1 MSGGVFLA
9 GQVTHHNRARRR
21 ASRIALHLFLTALAL
36 IFMWPLLY
44 AVYTS
49 LRPYGEIVLSQT
61 GPFSLPTHGLSSLSL
76 DNYAAVWNSQ
86 NMPGFYWNTA
96 VITIPAVILTLWVS
110 SMVAFAISKFN
121 WRFNIAVL
129 MIFTAGNLLPPQ
141 VIVIPLVRLYNVI
154 PLFPPLS
161 DNGLLFNQFLG
172 VIIIHTT
179 FQTGFCTFVLSNY
192 MKTLP
197 KELVEAAMMDGA
209 GVFTIYR
216 RVVLPLCTPALAA
229 LATLL
234 FTWIYNDFF
243 WSLFLFTS
251 GGKRPITAALNNLS
265 GTFFTD
271 PTQLSAISVMAAV
284 PTILVYVML
293 QRYFVRGLTLGT
305 AKG

>member
-21 ASRIALHLFLTALAL
+21 ASRIALHLFLTTLAL

-154 PLFPPLS
+154 PLFPPIPMRAPVFVAVYGALE
-161 DNGLLFNQFLG
+161 LVLG
-172 VIIIHTT
+172 V
-179 FQTGFCTFVLSNY
+179 TGTQEGVAHFAHLGG
-192 MKTLP
+192 L
-197 KELVEAAMMDGA
+197 A
-209 GVFTIYR
+209 GGY
-216 RVVLPLCTPALAA
+216 
-229 LATLL
+229 L
-234 FTWIYNDFF
+234 FMRF
-243 WSLFLFTS
+243 
-251 GGKRPITAALNNLS
+251 GRMRP
-265 GTFFTD
+265 
-271 PTQLSAISVMAAV
+271 
-284 PTILVYVML
+284 
-293 QRYFVRGLTLGT
+293 
-305 AKG
+305 

>member
-1 MSGGVFLA
+1 
-9 GQVTHHNRARRR
+9 
-21 ASRIALHLFLTALAL
+21 
-36 IFMWPLLY
+36 
-44 AVYTS
+44 
-49 LRPYGEIVLSQT
+49 
-61 GPFSLPTHGLSSLSL
+61 
-76 DNYAAVWNSQ
+76 
-86 NMPGFYWNTA
+86 
-96 VITIPAVILTLWVS
+96 
-110 SMVAFAISKFN
+110 
-121 WRFNIAVL
+121 

-141 VIVIPLVRLYNVI
+141 VIIVPLYRLYNLLPV
-154 PLFPPLS
+154 PGFLS
-161 DNGLLFNQFLG
+161 DNGRLYDQALG
-172 VIIIHTT
+172 LILIHST

-209 GVFTIYR
+209 GVYTIYR

-284 PTILVYVML
+284 PTIAVYMIL